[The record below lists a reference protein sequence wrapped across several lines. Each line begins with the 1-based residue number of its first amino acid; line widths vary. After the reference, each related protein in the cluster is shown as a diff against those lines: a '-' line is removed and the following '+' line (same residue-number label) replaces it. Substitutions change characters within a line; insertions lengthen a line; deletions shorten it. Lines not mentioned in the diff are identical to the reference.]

1 MKVKKITEN
10 KYTFYQN
17 GNDYILNLGAM
28 LRGEDTT
35 TELLFEEVVN
45 PQSVT
50 VVAKCGCTATNK
62 EVLSPTSFS
71 VKVKYKE
78 CETSFSKIVVINE
91 GKVDSF
97 KIKITG
103 SCR

>member
-17 GNDYILNLGAM
+17 GNDYILNLGSI

-35 TELLFEEVVN
+35 TELLFEEVENVDKLVVN
-45 PQSVT
+45 T
-50 VVAKCGCTATNK
+50 TCGCTTTERNK
-62 EVLSPTSFS
+62 VDKNTLSI
-71 VKVKYKE
+71 KVKYSNCDSTFTKVLV
-78 CETSFSKIVVINE
+78 CSDN
-91 GKVDSF
+91 GKDF